1 MLKTLSVSKVV
12 YITFFD
18 FPSPLTEEIQKNRSG
33 VIWHSLRLK
42 ISLKTLSNNSENDEL
57 KQVRISSKLV
67 TLRCLCLQNLYE
79 EKFD

>member
-1 MLKTLSVSKVV
+1 M
-12 YITFFD
+12 
-18 FPSPLTEEIQKNRSG
+18 
-33 VIWHSLRLK
+33 WHSLRLK